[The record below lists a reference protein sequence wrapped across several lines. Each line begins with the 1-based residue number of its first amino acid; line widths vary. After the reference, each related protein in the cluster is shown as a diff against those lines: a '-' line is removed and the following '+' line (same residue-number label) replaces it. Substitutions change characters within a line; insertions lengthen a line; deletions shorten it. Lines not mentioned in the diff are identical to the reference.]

1 MRVEASPSKG
11 KVLIVSTI
19 ATTVKAFL
27 LPNVRILREQGY
39 EVEIAANFRPEING
53 GNRSEE
59 FEKIFA
65 DAGAA
70 SHQIDF
76 TRSPKDI
83 SSHKLAYKQLVS
95 LLRNGD
101 YAFVHTNT
109 PIASTLCRKACHVTG
124 TRCIYTAHGFHFYDG
139 APLVNW
145 LLWYPIEKH
154 MSRYTDVLITI
165 NHEDYERARTK
176 FHAKKTVYI
185 PGVGVD
191 LSRFRPVKLTG
202 EKRRELG
209 LGNDDFV
216 MLNVGELSPRK
227 NQAVAVEAL
236 ALLPDNVHLVIC
248 GQGPDH
254 EALVQLAESLGV
266 ANRLH
271 LLGYRSDIAEI
282 IAASD
287 AFVFPSLQEG
297 LPVAVMEAMACGLPV
312 VASKIRGID
321 PDLIVDHESGLVLPE
336 TTPENIGHAVKEL
349 MSDPE
354 LGKWLAATAVNSIQK
369 FGLEDVLAQESK
381 VYAGG
386 GCRMLT
392 RAKLGLAPDD
402 FAVLAVGELN
412 ANKNH
417 RVLVEAMAELP
428 ENVKLFIA
436 GVGTLHDE
444 LLAFAARLGV
454 SDRVTLLGYRSD
466 IPALLNACD
475 LFCMP
480 SYREGLPVSLIE
492 AAASGTPCLASN
504 IRGCGDV
511 LDDPECLV
519 AQGSA
524 ATWAQV
530 ISLLYSD
537 KSKRDTMG
545 NHLYSR
551 ATCFGQKRVTEELE
565 GIYRSLGGDA
575 A

>member
-139 APLVNW
+139 APLANW

-386 GCRMLT
+386 
-392 RAKLGLAPDD
+392 
-402 FAVLAVGELN
+402 V
-412 ANKNH
+412 
-417 RVLVEAMAELP
+417 VE
-428 ENVKLFIA
+428 
-436 GVGTLHDE
+436 
-444 LLAFAARLGV
+444 
-454 SDRVTLLGYRSD
+454 
-466 IPALLNACD
+466 C
-475 LFCMP
+475 
-480 SYREGLPVSLIE
+480 
-492 AAASGTPCLASN
+492 
-504 IRGCGDV
+504 
-511 LDDPECLV
+511 
-519 AQGSA
+519 
-524 ATWAQV
+524 
-530 ISLLYSD
+530 
-537 KSKRDTMG
+537 
-545 NHLYSR
+545 
-551 ATCFGQKRVTEELE
+551 
-565 GIYRSLGGDA
+565 
-575 A
+575 

>member
-139 APLVNW
+139 APLANW

-165 NHEDYERARTK
+165 NHEDYERAKTK

-191 LSRFRPVKLTG
+191 LSRFKPVKLTG

-209 LGNDDFV
+209 LGDDDFV
-216 MLNVGELSPRK
+216 MLNVGELSSRK
-227 NQAVAVEAL
+227 NQTVAVEAL
-236 ALLPDNVHLVIC
+236 ALLPDNMHLVIC
-248 GQGPDH
+248 GQGPDY
-254 EALVQLAESLGV
+254 EALVDLADSLGV

-271 LLGYRSDIAEI
+271 LLGYRSDVAEI
-282 IAASD
+282 ITASD
-287 AFVFPSLQEG
+287 VFVFPSLQEG

-336 TTPENIGHAVKEL
+336 STPENIAHAINEL
-349 MSDPE
+349 MSNPE
-354 LGKWLAATAVNSIQK
+354 LGPRLAASAVESIQK
-369 FGLEDVLAQESK
+369 FGLEDMLAQESK

-428 ENVKLFIA
+428 ANVKLFIA
-436 GVGTLHDE
+436 GVGSLHDE
-444 LLAFAARLGV
+444 LLALAARLGV

-480 SYREGLPVSLIE
+480 SKREGLGMSQLEAMASSLPCI
-492 AAASGTPCLASN
+492 ASKTA
-504 IRGCGDV
+504 
-511 LDDPECLV
+511 
-519 AQGSA
+519 GSA
-524 ATWAQV
+524 DLLAGMEQFIVADGRPESYASAIRMAYNFTPAERRCV
-530 ISLLYSD
+530 SEKMFETSRNFSVGRSL
-537 KSKRDTMG
+537 
-545 NHLYSR
+545 
-551 ATCFGQKRVTEELE
+551 AIQERVYRELE
-565 GIYRSLGGDA
+565 V
-575 A
+575 

>member
-1 MRVEASPSKG
+1 MDVSADVHNSKD
-11 KVLIVSTI
+11 KALIVTTI
-19 ATTVKAFL
+19 SDTICAFL
-27 LPNVRILREQGY
+27 MPNIHILQNLGY
-39 EVEIAANFRPEING
+39 KVEVAANFDSRLNDRGSDKEIRQSFKEIG
-53 GNRSEE
+53 VTP
-59 FEKIFA
+59 
-65 DAGAA
+65 
-70 SHQIDF
+70 HQIDF
-76 TRSPKDI
+76 TRSPEDI
-83 SSHKLAYKQLVS
+83 GAHVKSYRQLKA
-95 LLRNGD
+95 LLEKKH

-386 GCRMLT
+386 GLSNADPRET
-392 RAKLGLAPDD
+392 RTGA
-402 FAVLAVGELN
+402 
-412 ANKNH
+412 
-417 RVLVEAMAELP
+417 
-428 ENVKLFIA
+428 
-436 GVGTLHDE
+436 
-444 LLAFAARLGV
+444 
-454 SDRVTLLGYRSD
+454 
-466 IPALLNACD
+466 
-475 LFCMP
+475 
-480 SYREGLPVSLIE
+480 
-492 AAASGTPCLASN
+492 
-504 IRGCGDV
+504 
-511 LDDPECLV
+511 
-519 AQGSA
+519 
-524 ATWAQV
+524 
-530 ISLLYSD
+530 
-537 KSKRDTMG
+537 
-545 NHLYSR
+545 
-551 ATCFGQKRVTEELE
+551 
-565 GIYRSLGGDA
+565 
-575 A
+575 